1 MKTWRTMAESRV
13 AIGSATVVPIMNRL
27 KAITARRPQW
37 ASRTLINAGFF
48 GALLFAQSQTGS
60 GALELT
66 IVDDLSGQPTPARVE
81 LLDADRKALR
91 VVNTRSAAW
100 QGVTEG
106 LGPLAWRRAG
116 LPTYIDAMG
125 IEPGRC
131 ALPAETRRPAH
142 AWLH

>member
-1 MKTWRTMAESRV
+1 MKTWRTMTESRV

-27 KAITARRPQW
+27 KAITTRRPQW

-60 GALELT
+60 GTLELT

-106 LGPLAWRRAG
+106 LRGACVETSRVADVYRRDG
-116 LPTYIDAMG
+116 D
-125 IEPGRC
+125 
-131 ALPAETRRPAH
+131 
-142 AWLH
+142 